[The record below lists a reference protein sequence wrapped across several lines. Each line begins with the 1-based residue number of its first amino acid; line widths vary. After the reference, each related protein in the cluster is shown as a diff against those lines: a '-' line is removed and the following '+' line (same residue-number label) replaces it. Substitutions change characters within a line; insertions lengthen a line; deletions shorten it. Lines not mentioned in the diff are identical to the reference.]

1 MSTRSL
7 WTPPPASPPSPRHP
21 PAALVFASAAHCR
34 VPSFLHRAS
43 VGDLQSYFK
52 EHQVQERL
60 NVWLGELVQERPA
73 KPYQWL
79 AQRMRTESAN
89 GAVAKVAPAT
99 TPQVSKAVGAA
110 EVGGQ
115 IASTWRMQSTFSA
128 PAALKKSQ
136 GSAKPAA
143 TAAAPAASDQGA
155 AASAPAVSAVKG
167 LAKEGLALSIECIC
181 DGALFLALRD
191 SK

>member
-7 WTPPPASPPSPRHP
+7 WIPPPASPPSPRHT
-21 PAALVFASAAHCR
+21 PAALVFASAAQCR

-128 PAALKKSQ
+128 PAALKKTQ
-136 GSAKPAA
+136 GSTKPAA
-143 TAAAPAASDQGA
+143 TAAAPAASDLGA
-155 AASAPAVSAVKG
+155 AARAPAVSTVKG
-167 LAKEGLALSIECIC
+167 LAKEGLELSIECLC
-181 DGALFLALRD
+181 DGALFLAIRD